1 MKYLI
6 LVGDGM
12 ADEPIDELGGLTP
25 LEKASTPHMDY
36 LARSGLTGLAETVP
50 AAFIPAPMSP
60 TCRSSAMTRQPVT
73 PGVRRSKPPAWGW
86 NSAPPMSLSGLIS
99 SP

>member
-25 LEKASTPHMDY
+25 LEKAHTPNMDH
-36 LARSGLTGLAETVP
+36 LARSGVTGMAETVP
-50 AAFIPAPMSP
+50 ASP
-60 TCRSSAMTRQPVT
+60 YFSWARM
-73 PGVRRSKPPAWGW
+73 
-86 NSAPPMSLSGLIS
+86 
-99 SP
+99 